1 MKYIIIA
8 LLFLFI
14 IWFLFTYDNFIKL
27 EHKYIKLYSEM
38 DIHLKKRLNLTLN
51 LVEVT
56 KCYLNSD
63 NNILNTITQSNIIIS
78 NTSNTF
84 KRLQAES
91 ELSAALDFIMNLDNM
106 YQELD
111 NDQNF
116 LYLINI
122 LNLININLVE
132 AQKNYNQLIN
142 DYNIKCLTFPTNII
156 AITCKFKVKP
166 HFD

>member
-91 ELSAALDFIMNLDNM
+91 ELSAALDFIINLDNM

-166 HFD
+166 HFN

>member
-166 HFD
+166 HFN

>member
-8 LLFLFI
+8 LLFLII

-166 HFD
+166 HFN